1 MAHTSNDKKKL
12 LARVRRIRGQIEAI
26 ERAIEEEQ
34 ECSNVL
40 LTVAACRGAMN
51 SLMAEILEGHI
62 RHHVLDA
69 DGGTPRKQ
77 VEAAEEVIELVRR
90 YLK

>member
-1 MAHTSNDKKKL
+1 MAHTSKDKKKL
-12 LARVRRIRGQIEAI
+12 LARIRRIRGQVEAI
-26 ERAIEEEQ
+26 ERAIEQEH
-34 ECSNVL
+34 ECSSVL

-62 RHHVLDA
+62 RHHVLDGQTSSEQ
-69 DGGTPRKQ
+69 D
-77 VEAAEEVIELVRR
+77 EAAEEVIELVRR